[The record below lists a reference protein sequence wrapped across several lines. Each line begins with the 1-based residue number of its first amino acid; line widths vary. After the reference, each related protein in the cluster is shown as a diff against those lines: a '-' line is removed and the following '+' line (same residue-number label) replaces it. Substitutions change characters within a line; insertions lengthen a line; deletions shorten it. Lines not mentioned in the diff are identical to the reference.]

1 MTSKFNKL
9 NLVKIIKL
17 NYLVVTL
24 TLLLL
29 SGCGI
34 YSFTGANYGN
44 AKTVTVH
51 MFDNKASV
59 VNPELAPMLTDKLQN
74 KFLTQSPLTLVEKDG
89 DLEFSGT
96 VIGYTV
102 KPAQIQAGETAAA
115 NRLTIKVRVK
125 FTNHLDPKKSYDK
138 VFSWYEDFDPN
149 VNLAAVEHELIDKI
163 TDQLVEQIFN
173 QAVANW

>member
-1 MTSKFNKL
+1 MTSKFNRLKF
-9 NLVKIIKL
+9 VKILKY
-17 NYLVVTL
+17 NYLVVSIVL
-24 TLLLL
+24 SLLG
-29 SGCGI
+29 GCGI
-34 YSFTGANYGN
+34 YSFTGASYGN

-51 MFDNKASV
+51 MFDNKASI

-96 VIGYTV
+96 VIGYSV
-102 KPAQIQAGETAAA
+102 APAQVQAGETAAA

-149 VNLAAVEHELIDKI
+149 VNLATVEHELIDKI

>member
-1 MTSKFNKL
+1 MFEKLTKYHYIVL
-9 NLVKIIKL
+9 NLIV
-17 NYLVVTL
+17 
-24 TLLLL
+24 L
-29 SGCGI
+29 SFWSCGI

-51 MFDNKASV
+51 VFDNKASI
-59 VNPELAPMLTDKLQN
+59 VNPDLAPMLTEKLQN
-74 KFLTQSPLTLVEKDG
+74 KFLTQSPLTLVDQGG

-96 VIGYTV
+96 VIDYSV
-102 KPAQIQAGETAAA
+102 KPAQVQAGETAAA

-125 FTNHLDPKKSYDK
+125 FTNHLDPKKSYDR

-149 VNLAAVEHELIDKI
+149 VNLSDVEYDLIDKI
-163 TDQLVEQIFN
+163 TDHLIEDIFN